1 MLEALRYKR
10 IPIHSE
16 IFCGYDL
23 LPLPQRS
30 GICAI
35 ATSQNCYKRNIS
47 SPLFGNIISMS
58 RLSQLLLSS
67 LRSSVHSLLR
77 PASPTIP
84 GFHNRISHLRH
95 FVEKDDDAAASLA
108 LNELRSRFPRPPVQ
122 VIPKRIWTNEPN
134 CLISVQ
140 THLKSTFADAVN
152 LLTATGRQ
160 LSVAD
165 EKYLRLLLTHVCGWS
180 ATYPSHVNDSWVNF
194 FHVRYPQLQG
204 LVPILDSMTY
214 PEELADFP
222 DDYNFPHPRFCLLA
236 TSERFFIW
244 DASDWGEDGLFIAG
258 DTLEE
263 VYTGL
268 RDWKWAESYEDVWEM
283 VDEDRGEYLHPGF
296 YFVTYKR
303 KKNGNF
309 SINGSTEEIPGKR
322 VKGLLDRF

>member
-1 MLEALRYKR
+1 
-10 IPIHSE
+10 
-16 IFCGYDL
+16 
-23 LPLPQRS
+23 
-30 GICAI
+30 
-35 ATSQNCYKRNIS
+35 
-47 SPLFGNIISMS
+47 MS
-58 RLSQLLLSS
+58 HLSQLLDMLSS
-67 LRSSVHSLLR
+67 LRSTVHSFLR

-95 FVEKDDDAAASLA
+95 LVETDDYAAASLA

-122 VIPKRIWTNEPN
+122 LIPNGIWTKEPN
-134 CLISVQ
+134 CHVSVQ

-222 DDYNFPHPRFCLLA
+222 DDYGFPHPRFCLLA
-236 TSERFFIW
+236 TSECFFIW
-244 DASDWGEDGLFIAG
+244 DASDWGQDGLFVAG

-268 RDWKWAESYEDVWEM
+268 RDWKWAESYEDVW
-283 VDEDRGEYLHPGF
+283 DG
-296 YFVTYKR
+296 
-303 KKNGNF
+303 
-309 SINGSTEEIPGKR
+309 
-322 VKGLLDRF
+322 